1 MTAHHRSGPAPG
13 PFDSTVRLAVLL
25 LACLC
30 APGAGA
36 ATLFAADDVLDVT
49 LAGPLATLVAAPEK
63 EQELPFVLTADGVE
77 HAIEVRTRGNSRL
90 QVCEFPPLRLDFRR
104 NATAGTIFDG
114 QNKLKLVTHCR
125 NYDRG
130 EQDML
135 EEFLTYRLFN
145 VLTDASFRVRLL
157 RIRYIDT
164 DGGLDEHASHR
175 YGFLIEPEDQLAARL
190 GGTPAGITG
199 VPKRRHDQRQAS
211 LLYLFQYMVGNTDW
225 GFVKADYDDE
235 CCHNVALVEIDDVV
249 HTIPYD
255 FDLAGLVNSRYARP
269 DPLLRIKTVR
279 QRLYRGLCTEPA
291 EVRNSVRTFSAH
303 REVLLAMPG
312 SISGLEQKN
321 IEKAERYLLDFFKL
335 ADDPERLL
343 RRFERSCL

>member
-1 MTAHHRSGPAPG
+1 MAAGFRSGFSAG
-13 PFDSTVRLAVLL
+13 TGGGALRLCGLL
-25 LACLC
+25 LFALFVSR
-30 APGAGA
+30 ADAD
-36 ATLFAADDVLDVT
+36 TLFASDEVMHVT
-49 LAGPLATLVAAPEK
+49 LSGPLATLVENPES
-63 EQELPFVLTADGVE
+63 EQELPFVLAADGTE

-90 QVCEFPPLRLDFRR
+90 TVCEFPPLRLDFKRD
-104 NATAGTIFDG
+104 ATTGTVFAGQD
-114 QNKLKLVTHCR
+114 KLKLVTHCR

-135 EEFLTYRLFN
+135 EEFLAYRLFN
-145 VLTDASFRVRLL
+145 VLTAASFRVRPL

-164 DGGLDEHASHR
+164 DGRLDEGAAER
-175 YGFLIEPEDQLAARL
+175 YGFLIEPEDQLATRL
-190 GGTPAGITG
+190 GGAPADMTG
-199 VPKRRHDQRQAS
+199 VPKRRHDLKQAS

-225 GFVKADYDDE
+225 GFVKADYDDA
-235 CCHNVALVEIDDVV
+235 CCHNVALIEVDDVI

-255 FDLAGLVNSRYARP
+255 FDLAGLVNARYARP

-291 EVRNSVRTFSAH
+291 QVMKTIEMVTAH

-312 SISGLEQKN
+312 SIGGLEPKN
-321 IEKAERYLLDFFKL
+321 IEKVERYLSDFFELVDEPDK
-335 ADDPERLL
+335 LL